1 MPRPLATV
9 RRASRSSGAAAGER
23 PGTVRIIG
31 GKWKGRKLPI
41 AAGVRPT
48 PDRVR
53 ETVFNWLAR
62 ELPGTRV
69 LDLFAGTGA
78 LGFEALSR
86 GAEHAVLVER
96 NRATAR
102 RLAAQRDALGAAA
115 AVEQADALDWLAR
128 ATERWQVAFLDPP
141 FEGGLLHAALAAVS
155 ARLTPTGFVYVEA
168 DEDLG
173 ALDVAA
179 AGFAVHRAGRAGAVH
194 YGLLRRR

>member
-1 MPRPLATV
+1 MRRPRSIA
-9 RRASRSSGAAAGER
+9 RASRSSAAAAGER

-31 GKWKGRKLPI
+31 GKWKGRKLRI

-62 ELPGTRV
+62 DLPGTRV

-86 GAEHAVLVER
+86 GAERAVLVER

-102 RLAAQRDALGAAA
+102 ALAAQRDVLRAAA
-115 AVEQADALDWLAR
+115 VVEQADALDWLAR
-128 ATERWQVAFLDPP
+128 STEHWHMAFLDPP
-141 FEGGLLHAALAAVS
+141 FDGGLLPAALAAVS
-155 ARLTPTGFVYVEA
+155 PRLTAPSLVYVES
-168 DEDLG
+168 EDPLD
-173 ALDVAA
+173 ALDVDA
-179 AGFAVHRAGRAGAVH
+179 AGFAIHRAGHAGAVH
-194 YGLLRRR
+194 YGLLRRC

>member
-1 MPRPLATV
+1 MRRLRSIA
-9 RRASRSSGAAAGER
+9 RASRSSAAAAGER

-31 GKWKGRKLPI
+31 GKWKGRKLRI

-62 ELPGTRV
+62 DLPGTRV

-86 GAEHAVLVER
+86 GAERAVLVER

-102 RLAAQRDALGAAA
+102 ALAAQRDVLRAAA
-115 AVEQADALDWLAR
+115 VVEQADALDWLAR
-128 ATERWQVAFLDPP
+128 STEHWHMAFLDPP
-141 FEGGLLHAALAAVS
+141 FDGGLLPAALAAVS
-155 ARLTPTGFVYVEA
+155 PRLTAPSLVYVES
-168 DEDLG
+168 EDPLD
-173 ALDVAA
+173 ALDVDA
-179 AGFAVHRAGRAGAVH
+179 AGFAIHRAGHAGAVH
-194 YGLLRRR
+194 YGLLRRC

>member
-1 MPRPLATV
+1 MRRTRSIV
-9 RRASRSSGAAAGER
+9 RASRSSAAGER

-31 GKWKGRKLPI
+31 GKWKGRKLRI

-53 ETVFNWLAR
+53 ETVFNWLAQD
-62 ELPGTRV
+62 LPGTRV

-86 GAEHAVLVER
+86 GAQQAVLVER

-102 RLAAQRDALGAAA
+102 TLAAQRDVLGAAA
-115 AVEQADALDWLAR
+115 AIEQADAFDWLAR
-128 ATERWQVAFLDPP
+128 SDERWHVAFLDPP
-141 FEGGLLHAALAAVS
+141 FDGGLLPAALAAVS
-155 ARLTPTGFVYVEA
+155 ARLTPAGFVYVES
-168 DEDLG
+168 EDALG
-173 ALDVAA
+173 ALDVDA

-194 YGLLRRR
+194 YGLLRRC

>member
-1 MPRPLATV
+1 MRRTRSIA
-9 RRASRSSGAAAGER
+9 RASRASAAAAGER

-31 GKWKGRKLPI
+31 GKWRGRKLRI

-62 ELPGTRV
+62 DLPGTRV

-86 GAEHAVLVER
+86 GAQQAVLVER

-102 RLAAQRDALGAAA
+102 LLAAQRDVLGAAA
-115 AVEQADALDWLAR
+115 VVEQADALDWLAHS
-128 ATERWQVAFLDPP
+128 TEHWHVAFLDPP
-141 FEGGLLHAALAAVS
+141 FDGGLLPVALAAVS
-155 ARLTPTGFVYVEA
+155 ARLAAPSLVYVES
-168 DEDLG
+168 EDPLG
-173 ALDVAA
+173 ALDVDA
-179 AGFAVHRAGRAGAVH
+179 AGFAIHRAGHAGAVH
-194 YGLLRRR
+194 YGLLRRC

>member
-1 MPRPLATV
+1 MRRTRSIA
-9 RRASRSSGAAAGER
+9 RASRSSAAAAGER

-31 GKWKGRKLPI
+31 GKWKGRKLRI

-62 ELPGTRV
+62 DLPGTRV

-86 GAEHAVLVER
+86 GAERAVLVER

-102 RLAAQRDALGAAA
+102 ALAAQRDVLGAAA
-115 AVEQADALDWLAR
+115 AIEQADALDWLAHSD
-128 ATERWQVAFLDPP
+128 ERWHVAFLDPP
-141 FEGGLLHAALAAVS
+141 FDSGLLPAALAAVS
-155 ARLTPTGFVYVEA
+155 ARLTPAGFVYVES
-168 DEDLG
+168 EDALG
-173 ALDVAA
+173 ALDVDA

-194 YGLLRRR
+194 YGLLRRC

>member
-9 RRASRSSGAAAGER
+9 RRPSRSSGAAAGER

-31 GKWKGRKLPI
+31 GKWKARKLPV

-102 RLAAQRDALGAAA
+102 LLAAQRTVLRAAA
-115 AVEQADALDWLAR
+115 MVEQADALEWLKR
-128 ATERWQVAFLDPP
+128 SGERWHVAFLDPP
-141 FEGGLLHAALAAVS
+141 FDSGLLPAALSAVS
-155 ARLTPTGFVYVEA
+155 TRLTPAGLVYVEA
-168 DEDLG
+168 EDELG
-173 ALDVAA
+173 TLDVGA
-179 AGFAVHRAGRAGAVH
+179 AGFAMHRAGRAGAVH
-194 YGLLRRR
+194 YGLLRRL